1 MIKLVFCDMDGTL
14 LDAQGNLPEGLG
26 AILAELKAHGV
37 IFAPASGRQYAAL
50 LRHFRPWAT
59 DLIFCAENGSYVVRR
74 GEELFSTTIA
84 PALCREIVR
93 RAAAVKGAYTVWCGT
108 EYAHVTERNEDFF
121 AEMGKYYTEYKM
133 V

>member
-50 LRHFRPWAT
+50 LRHFRPWAD
-59 DLIFCAENGSYVVRR
+59 DLIFCAENGAYVVRR

-93 RAAAVKGAYTVWCGT
+93 RAAAVKGAYTVWCRK
-108 EYAHVTERNEDFF
+108 EYAYVTERNEAFF
-121 AEMGKYYTEYKM
+121 R
-133 V
+133 